1 VEPLQIL
8 KRRYVAA
15 ALASLVCAPA
25 EADVTPLPRA
35 EWPTTVS
42 AAVPF
47 ILKTLTPTQR
57 ALVAGTERDS
67 LFLFLL
73 LGEWGEDIETLLGL
87 DAGNAELMA
96 AACRARCKTEEATL
110 ELMFAAWEALRR

>member
-1 VEPLQIL
+1 MEPLQTL
-8 KRRYVAA
+8 KRRHVAA

-67 LFLFLL
+67 LFLL

-96 AACRARCKTEEATL
+96 AACRASCKTEEATL